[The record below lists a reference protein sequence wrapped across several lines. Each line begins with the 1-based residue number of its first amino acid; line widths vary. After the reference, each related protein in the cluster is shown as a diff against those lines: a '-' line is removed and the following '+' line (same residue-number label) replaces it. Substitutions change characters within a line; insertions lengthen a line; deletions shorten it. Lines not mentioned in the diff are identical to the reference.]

1 MAKYLDYDGLLAY
14 DRLIK
19 ELIKNGNDS
28 LVKMIEDVMGGSE
41 VPSVAELQSALNTL
55 QSTHQTDVAEL
66 KSVIADILG
75 GSEETSLKELAD
87 AIAKLNGD
95 DNVDGSVKKQV
106 KDAINA
112 VVDGAPETFDTLK
125 EIADWIGS
133 DESGTAELIS
143 EVTANKQ
150 AIAANKQAIADNKQA
165 IADNKAALDKDIKD
179 LADHVASAGEA
190 YTNVDNRLNNIED
203 QLNGSDN
210 VFDKIDA
217 LTTKHDTEISEHD
230 VRISAIE
237 TFFDG
242 EGSDDVFYKIN
253 ELDGRLDEISTITIP
268 EIEALFQ

>member
-1 MAKYLDYDGLLAY
+1 MAKYLDYTGLSAY

-28 LVKMIEDVMGGSE
+28 LVQKIEEVMGGSE
-41 VPSVAELQSALNTL
+41 VPSVAELQDDLDTL
-55 QSTHQTDVAEL
+55 QTTHQTDVAEL
-66 KSVIADILG
+66 KSVISDILG
-75 GSEETSLKELAD
+75 SSEETSFKELAD

-112 VVDGAPETFDTLK
+112 VVDGAPEAFDTLK

-143 EVTANKQ
+143 EV
-150 AIAANKQAIADNKQA
+150 AANKQA
-165 IADNKAALDKDIKD
+165 IADNKAALDKDIKN

-190 YTNVDNRLNNIED
+190 YTDVDNRLKNIE
-203 QLNGSDN
+203 
-210 VFDKIDA
+210 V
-217 LTTKHDTEISEHD
+217 
-230 VRISAIE
+230 
-237 TFFDG
+237 FFDN

-253 ELDGRLDEISTITIP
+253 ELDERLDAIREEADTAIP
-268 EIEALFQ
+268 VEDIEALFQ

>member
-1 MAKYLDYDGLLAY
+1 MTKYLDYKGLSAY

-19 ELIKNGNDS
+19 ELIKNGKDS
-28 LVKMIEDVMGGSE
+28 LAQKIEAVVGGSD
-41 VPSVAELQSALNTL
+41 VPSVAELQAALNTL
-55 QSTHQTDVAEL
+55 KSTHQTDVTEL
-66 KSVIADILG
+66 KSVIAEIRG
-75 GSEETSLKELAD
+75 GSEGTSLKDLAD

-112 VVDGAPETFDTLK
+112 VVDGAPEAFATLK

-133 DESGTAELIS
+133 DESGTVELIS
-143 EVTANKQ
+143 KVDANKQ
-150 AIAANKQAIADNKQA
+150 AIAA
-165 IADNKAALDKDIKD
+165 NKAALDKDIKD

-190 YTNVDNRLNNIED
+190 YTAVDNRLNNIED

-210 VFDKIDA
+210 VFNKIDA

-242 EGSDDVFYKIN
+242 EGSDDVFYKIDK
-253 ELDGRLDEISTITIP
+253 LDERLDEISTITIP

>member
-1 MAKYLDYDGLLAY
+1 MAKYLDYTGLSAY

-28 LVKMIEDVMGGSE
+28 LVQKIEEVMGGSE
-41 VPSVAELQSALNTL
+41 VPSVAELQTALDTL
-55 QSTHQTDVAEL
+55 QTTHQTDVAEL
-66 KSVIADILG
+66 KSVISDILG
-75 GSEETSLKELAD
+75 GSEETSFKELAD

-112 VVDGAPETFDTLK
+112 VVDGAPEAFDTLK

-143 EVTANKQ
+143 EV
-150 AIAANKQAIADNKQA
+150 AANKQA
-165 IADNKAALDKDIKD
+165 IADNKAALDKDIKN

-190 YTNVDNRLNNIED
+190 YTDVDNRLKNIE
-203 QLNGSDN
+203 
-210 VFDKIDA
+210 V
-217 LTTKHDTEISEHD
+217 
-230 VRISAIE
+230 
-237 TFFDG
+237 FFDN

-253 ELDGRLDEISTITIP
+253 ELDERLDAIREEADTAIP
-268 EIEALFQ
+268 VEDIEALFQ

>member
-1 MAKYLDYDGLLAY
+1 MTKYLDYDGLLAY

-28 LVKMIEDVMGGSE
+28 LVQKIEKLMGGSE
-41 VPSVAELQSALNTL
+41 VPSVAELQAALNTL
-55 QSTHQTDVAEL
+55 KSTHQTDVTEL
-66 KSVIADILG
+66 KSAIADILG
-75 GSEETSLKELAD
+75 GSEETSLKDLAD

-143 EVTANKQ
+143 KVNANTK
-150 AIAANKQAIADNKQA
+150 AIADNKQA

-179 LADHVASAGEA
+179 LAEHVASAGEA

-210 VFDKIDA
+210 VYDKIDA

-242 EGSDDVFYKIN
+242 AGSDDVFYKIDK
-253 ELDGRLDEISTITIP
+253 LDERLDNITGIQIP
-268 EIEALFQ
+268 EIEALFK

>member
-1 MAKYLDYDGLLAY
+1 MTKYLDYDGLLAY

-19 ELIKNGNDS
+19 ELIKNGNNS
-28 LVKMIEDVMGGSE
+28 LAQKIEKLMGGSE

-55 QSTHQTDVAEL
+55 QTNHKTDVDEL

-75 GSEETSLKELAD
+75 GSEETSLKDLAD

-112 VVDGAPETFDTLK
+112 VVDGAPEALDTLK

-143 EVTANKQ
+143 KVDANTK
-150 AIAANKQAIADNKQA
+150 A

-179 LADHVASAGEA
+179 LAEHVASAGEA

-203 QLNGSDN
+203 QLTGSDN

-217 LTTKHDTEISEHD
+217 LTTKHDTEISDHE

-242 EGSDDVFYKIN
+242 AGTDDVFYKIDK
-253 ELDGRLDEISTITIP
+253 LDERLDEISTITIP
-268 EIEALFQ
+268 EIEKLFQ

>member
-1 MAKYLDYDGLLAY
+1 MAKYLDYTGLSAY

-19 ELIKNGNDS
+19 ELIKKGNDS
-28 LVKMIEDVMGGSE
+28 LAQKIEEVMGGSE
-41 VPSVAELQSALNTL
+41 VPSVAELQTALNTL
-55 QSTHQTDVAEL
+55 QSTHQTDVTEL
-66 KSVIADILG
+66 KSVIYDIIG

-112 VVDGAPETFDTLK
+112 VVDGAPEAFDTLK

-143 EVTANKQ
+143 KVAANEQAIADNKQAIADNKQ
-150 AIAANKQAIADNKQA
+150 AIAANKQA

-190 YTNVDNRLNNIED
+190 YTNVDNRLKNIE
-203 QLNGSDN
+203 
-210 VFDKIDA
+210 V
-217 LTTKHDTEISEHD
+217 
-230 VRISAIE
+230 
-237 TFFDG
+237 FFDNN
-242 EGSDDVFYKIN
+242 GSDDVFYKIN
-253 ELDGRLDEISTITIP
+253 ELDERLDNITAIQIP
-268 EIEALFQ
+268 EIEALFK

>member
-1 MAKYLDYDGLLAY
+1 MAKYLDYTGLSAY

-28 LVKMIEDVMGGSE
+28 LVQKIEEVMGGSE
-41 VPSVAELQSALNTL
+41 VPSVAELQDALDTL
-55 QSTHQTDVAEL
+55 QTTHQTDVAEL
-66 KSVIADILG
+66 KSVISDILG
-75 GSEETSLKELAD
+75 GSEETSFKELTD

-112 VVDGAPETFDTLK
+112 VVDGAPEAFDTLK

-143 EVTANKQ
+143 EV
-150 AIAANKQAIADNKQA
+150 AANKQA
-165 IADNKAALDKDIKD
+165 IADNKAALDKDIKN

-190 YTNVDNRLNNIED
+190 YTDVDNRLKNIE
-203 QLNGSDN
+203 
-210 VFDKIDA
+210 V
-217 LTTKHDTEISEHD
+217 
-230 VRISAIE
+230 
-237 TFFDG
+237 FFDN

-253 ELDGRLDEISTITIP
+253 ELDERLDAIREEADTAIP
-268 EIEALFQ
+268 VEDIEALFQ

>member
-1 MAKYLDYDGLLAY
+1 MAKYLDYAGLSAY

-19 ELIKNGNDS
+19 ELIKNGNNS
-28 LVKMIEDVMGGSE
+28 LVQMIEDLMGGSE
-41 VPSVAELQSALNTL
+41 VPSVAELKTALDTL
-55 QSTHQTDVAEL
+55 QTTHQTDVTEL
-66 KSVIADILG
+66 KSVIANILG

-143 EVTANKQ
+143 EV
-150 AIAANKQAIADNKQA
+150 AANKQA

-253 ELDGRLDEISTITIP
+253 ELDERLDKISTITIP

>member
-1 MAKYLDYDGLLAY
+1 MAKYLDYAGLSAY

-19 ELIKNGNDS
+19 KLIKDGKDS
-28 LVKMIEDVMGGSE
+28 LVQMIENVMGGSE

-55 QSTHQTDVAEL
+55 QTTHQTDVTEL

-143 EVTANKQ
+143 EV
-150 AIAANKQAIADNKQA
+150 AANKKA

-179 LADHVASAGEA
+179 LEKHVASAGEA
-190 YTNVDNRLNNIED
+190 YTNVDNRLKHIE
-203 QLNGSDN
+203 
-210 VFDKIDA
+210 V
-217 LTTKHDTEISEHD
+217 
-230 VRISAIE
+230 
-237 TFFDG
+237 FFDN

-253 ELDGRLDEISTITIP
+253 ELDERLDEISTITIP

>member
-1 MAKYLDYDGLLAY
+1 MAKYLDYAGLSAY

-28 LVKMIEDVMGGSE
+28 LVQMIEELMGGSE
-41 VPSVAELQSALNTL
+41 VPSVADLQAALDTL
-55 QSTHQTDVAEL
+55 KKTHQTDVTEL
-66 KSVIADILG
+66 KSVIYDIIG

-143 EVTANKQ
+143 EV
-150 AIAANKQAIADNKQA
+150 AANKQA

-190 YTNVDNRLNNIED
+190 YTAVDNRLNNIED
-203 QLNGSDN
+203 QLTGSDN
-210 VFDKIDA
+210 VFDKIEA
-217 LTTKHDTEISEHD
+217 LTTKHDTEISEHND
-230 VRISAIE
+230 RISAIE
-237 TFFDG
+237 VFFDNA
-242 EGSDDVFYKIN
+242 GSDDVFYKIN
-253 ELDGRLDEISTITIP
+253 ELDERLDKISTITIP

>member
-1 MAKYLDYDGLLAY
+1 MTKYLDYDGLLAY

-28 LVKMIEDVMGGSE
+28 LAQKIEKLMGGSE
-41 VPSVAELQSALNTL
+41 VPAVAELEATLNTL
-55 QSTHQTDVAEL
+55 HSTHQKDVAEL
-66 KSVIADILG
+66 KSVISDILG
-75 GSEETSLKELAD
+75 GSEETSLKDLAD

-143 EVTANKQ
+143 KV
-150 AIAANKQAIADNKQA
+150 AANEQA

-190 YTNVDNRLNNIED
+190 YTAVDNRLNNIED

-268 EIEALFQ
+268 EIEKLFQ